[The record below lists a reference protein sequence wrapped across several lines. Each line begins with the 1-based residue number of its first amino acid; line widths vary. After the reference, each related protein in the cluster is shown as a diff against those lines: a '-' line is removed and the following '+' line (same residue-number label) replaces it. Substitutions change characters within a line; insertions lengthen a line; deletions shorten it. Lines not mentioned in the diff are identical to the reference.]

1 MLDREEMERYRE
13 LVKKNDAGTI
23 TADEYDEMFRMEQ
36 DSIEE
41 DCLRMSQFGY

>member
-1 MLDREEMERYRE
+1 MLDENDMKRYRE
-13 LVKKNDAGTI
+13 LVKKADDGTI
-23 TADEYDEMFRMEQ
+23 TPEEYDEMFRMEQ

>member
-1 MLDREEMERYRE
+1 MLNSDDMKRYKE
-13 LVKKNDAGTI
+13 LIRKADAGII